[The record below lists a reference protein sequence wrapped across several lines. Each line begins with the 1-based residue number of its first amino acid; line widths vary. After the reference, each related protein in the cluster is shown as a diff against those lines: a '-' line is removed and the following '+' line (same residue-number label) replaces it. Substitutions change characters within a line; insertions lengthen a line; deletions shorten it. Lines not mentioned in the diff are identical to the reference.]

1 MHTIIGGSNFDKT
14 VDYASTQQGKCTTA
28 PISID
33 KSSYWTRE
41 FRYSTFQKLLCE
53 VTCGRGLKRFIIIQL
68 LYGSSI
74 VQLFGGKVH
83 HDPG

>member
-41 FRYSTFQKLLCE
+41 SPFLTY
-53 VTCGRGLKRFIIIQL
+53 
-68 LYGSSI
+68 YNSS
-74 VQLFGGKVH
+74 VRLRARVGESV
-83 HDPG
+83 

>member
-14 VDYASTQQGKCTTA
+14 VDYAATQEGKCTTA

-41 FRYSTFQKLLCE
+41 WMSNQSAQGSLAKMNRDVMLD
-53 VTCGRGLKRFIIIQL
+53 
-68 LYGSSI
+68 SSI
-74 VQLFGGKVH
+74 V
-83 HDPG
+83 